1 MKYFNLRV
9 AIGSPKLRR
18 ILSHWL
24 EIRGNRLM
32 PMWQDIRPAKI
43 KSELSVVW
51 QYRYDRAED
60 EFFGGLS
67 GDAIQRLI
75 GGPIKNARFRE
86 LHKGDPHFFARA
98 KRVLFDPAI
107 FCGRGLLYQ
116 QQERQCYGERIML
129 PFSDT
134 DGHASGIFGATDY
147 SFAVLYEGGPEVRGE
162 VEQWFDLSSSVS
174 AVVDNPTENFLT
186 SRV

>member
-1 MKYFNLRV
+1 MEYFNLRV
-9 AIGSPKLRR
+9 AIGSSKLRR

-32 PMWQDIRPAKI
+32 PMWQDICPAKI

-107 FCGRGLLYQ
+107 FCGRRTIKMRLSFPIKFLFSETPSQ
-116 QQERQCYGERIML
+116 F
-129 PFSDT
+129 PFRST
-134 DGHASGIFGATDY
+134 
-147 SFAVLYEGGPEVRGE
+147 
-162 VEQWFDLSSSVS
+162 VS
-174 AVVDNPTENFLT
+174 AVRLPTF
-186 SRV
+186 